1 MKFGQYLKVLRKDK
15 FTQKEFADIL
25 GVDHSYISKLEN
37 GKAGKPTDLT
47 LYRISKV
54 LKQDALDLFYR
65 ADKLT
70 AKTVETLRSHPELME
85 ALTSNIGSP
94 TSELEVE
101 QTQKLS
107 VFYQLPLASILLN
120 LEDMLIADANFTALN
135 LYQYDKEL
143 LVNKPITILEYEDAV
158 NYENHSESDD
168 YEGRISLN
176 TKFTQHVTRNKDIIP
191 VKIVTSPI
199 FIKSKLY
206 ILKIIERL
214 DHMYFSEGSA
224 QCSAIE
230 SARIFEHAPLPTF
243 MFTIDDD
250 GKPNNFLYSN
260 QAASDLTGFSKQEL
274 FNLDP
279 FILNSDDEKDI
290 ISGLF
295 DVLHIE
301 YKAFATTTVIAK
313 DGTATKCCICA
324 TLNTINK
331 NDYVY
336 VVITET
342 LD

>member
-1 MKFGQYLKVLRKDK
+1 MKFGQYLKILRKDK
-15 FTQKEFADIL
+15 FTQKQFADIL

-54 LKQDALDLFYR
+54 LKLDALDLFFR
-65 ADKLT
+65 AGKFS
-70 AKTVETLRSHPELME
+70 AKTVSTLRNNPELIKSLAE
-85 ALTSNIGSP
+85 NIGFP
-94 TSELEVE
+94 TSDLDVE

-107 VFYQLPLASILLN
+107 VFYQLPLASILIN

-135 LYQYDKEL
+135 LYQYDKEA
-143 LVNKPITILEYEDAV
+143 LVNNPISILEFDDAV
-158 NYENHSESDD
+158 DYENHSESDD
-168 YEGRISLN
+168 YEGTISLN
-176 TKFTQHVTRNKDIIP
+176 TKFTQHITKNKDIIS
-191 VKIVTSPI
+191 VKIITSPI

-214 DHMYFSEGSA
+214 DHVYFEEGSS

-243 MFTIDDD
+243 LFTIDDD

-260 QAASDLTGFSKQEL
+260 AAATDLTGFTKQEL
-274 FNLDP
+274 LKLDP
-279 FILNSDDEKDI
+279 FILNLDDDKDI
-290 ISGLF
+290 ICGLF

-301 YKAFATTTVIAK
+301 FQAFATTTVLAK
-313 DGTATKCCICA
+313 DGSSTKCCLSA

-336 VVITET
+336 IVITET
-342 LD
+342 LA